1 MDNIWSFRTAYD
13 TARQLKE
20 KQDAFCE
27 RVSSADEISIEED
40 ITFPE
45 NLQWE
50 ALVDVLRGRVKVG
63 GLGLYTCMTSKQS
76 QVHVH
81 CYETVDLDDV
91 VRVSVV
97 TLSCEINK

>member
-27 RVSSADEISIEED
+27 RVSSADEINIEED

-63 GLGLYTCMTSKQS
+63 ALGCTF
-76 QVHVH
+76 V
-81 CYETVDLDDV
+81 
-91 VRVSVV
+91 
-97 TLSCEINK
+97 

>member
-1 MDNIWSFRTAYD
+1 
-13 TARQLKE
+13 
-20 KQDAFCE
+20 
-27 RVSSADEISIEED
+27 
-40 ITFPE
+40 
-45 NLQWE
+45 
-50 ALVDVLRGRVKVG
+50 
-63 GLGLYTCMTSKQS
+63 MTSKQS